1 MVRGHTAAAGGAL
14 FDRTQFRMRIGI
26 VLALALACAW
36 LPVAGDNRALLAIF
50 LLGVAFPAHFVIRRI
65 VGVPNPTG
73 LLDLLAVVSGSVVA
87 AIEPTLWSACFL
99 FQMLNIA
106 GSVAFLRP
114 IWTVRLAS
122 TSLATM
128 GIVATLRPV
137 DGAVAHLVV
146 AAVFM
151 PALIVG
157 ATAKVER
164 ERKSTVRLSAVSDSV
179 PVLVWE
185 AETVTGALHW
195 ITGRCEELLG
205 VDRAKLQ
212 SSGFTPYI
220 HHGDAAGHFA
230 RLRGP
235 DDRLRVLEYRF
246 LRPDGQERWLRDQ
259 VEWVTTAEGRVLRG
273 VTIDVTDER
282 HHRLGMLQ
290 RQQLID
296 RLDQMSLVLDRTD
309 DHLVVIAA
317 TDPFGWLGGPLE
329 RPHDMQALLPFL
341 ASEPHLQAAL
351 DRLHRDGTLRLP
363 PMLVV
368 DPHDEPRHL
377 EIDLCELPGGSIG
390 MLVDDVTERERANAK
405 ILHQARHDHLTGLAN
420 RAVLLAAM
428 TERFERGDRLALLL
442 LDLNGFKNVNDTLG
456 HLTGDKVLE
465 VIADRLR
472 RLCGRDDVIARLGG
486 DEFAILVE
494 GGDPGDVEV
503 LVAEVLDRCRTAVRV
518 ESVSVVLGASVGV
531 AFGPLHASEAE
542 GLLRRADV
550 AMYAA
555 KRNEQGHRYFSPD
568 LNADRHHLELL
579 GALTDAFI
587 GGQFVLRFQPKV
599 CLRTRRVVGAEAL
612 VRWEHPELGLL
623 APDDFLG
630 LVSMAGYGDEMGD
643 VTMSLAAQA
652 TLALP
657 DDLTVSVNLTANN
670 LRQSDL
676 VRRTIATAAVF
687 GVDLSRL
694 MIEITESHVID
705 NTGVIHRTIHEFAD
719 AGVGVSIDD
728 FGTGYSSMVNLRSLP
743 LDELKV
749 DRTFVDAMTTSSP
762 DEAIVRSVIG
772 LGHSLGLSVTAEGVE
787 DPATAQRLEAMGAD
801 VAQGYLFGR
810 PMLLEE
816 LVALVDRQAPVG
828 TR

>member
-1 MVRGHTAAAGGAL
+1 MGRGQTAAAGGAL
-14 FDRTQFRMRIGI
+14 FDRTQFRMRITI
-26 VLALALACAW
+26 VLALAMACAW

-50 LLGVAFPAHFVIRRI
+50 LLGVVFPAHFVIRRI
-65 VGVPNPTG
+65 AGVPNPTG
-73 LLDLLAVVSGSVVA
+73 WLDLLAVVSGSVVA
-87 AIEPTLWSACFL
+87 AIEPSLWAACFL
-99 FQMLNIA
+99 FQMFNVA

-114 IWTVRLAS
+114 VWTVRLAVVS
-122 TSLATM
+122 LTSM
-128 GIVATLRPV
+128 GIVATVQPV
-137 DGAVAHLVV
+137 HGAVAHLVV

-151 PALIVG
+151 PALVVG

-164 ERKSTVRLSAVSDSV
+164 ERKSTVRLGAVSDSV

-185 AETVTGALHW
+185 AETITGSLHW

-205 VDRAKLQ
+205 VDRSRLR
-212 SSGFTPYI
+212 SDGFAPYV
-220 HHGDAAGHFA
+220 HHDDAADHLA

-235 DDRLRVLEYRF
+235 DDNLRVLEYRF
-246 LRPDGQERWLRDQ
+246 LRPDGQQRWLRDQ
-259 VEWVTTAEGRVLRG
+259 VEWVTTDHGRVLRG

-282 HHRLGMLQ
+282 LHRLGMLQ

-296 RLDQMSLVLDRTD
+296 RLDQMTLVLERAD

-317 TDPFGWLGGPLE
+317 TDPFDWLGGPLD
-329 RPHDMQALLPFL
+329 RPHDMAAMLPFL
-341 ASEPHLQAAL
+341 VAQPQLQAAL
-351 DRLHRDGTLRLP
+351 DRLHRHGTIRLS

-368 DPHDEPRHL
+368 DADNEQRHV

-390 MLVDDVTERERANAK
+390 MLVDDVTVRERASAK
-405 ILHQARHDHLTGLAN
+405 VLHQARHDHLTGLAN
-420 RAVLLAAM
+420 RAVLLGAM
-428 TERFERGDRLALLL
+428 TERLERGDRLTLLL

-472 RLCGRDDVIARLGG
+472 RLCGPDDVISRLGG
-486 DEFAILVE
+486 DEFAILVA

-503 LVAEVLDRCRTAVRV
+503 LVSQVLDRCRTAVSV
-518 ESVSVVLGASVGV
+518 ESVAVVLGASVGV
-531 AFGPLHASEAE
+531 AFGPLHATDAE
-542 GLLRRADV
+542 GLLRCADV

-579 GALTDAFI
+579 GALTDAFV
-587 GGQFVLRFQPKV
+587 GGQFVLRFQPKI
-599 CLRTRRVVGAEAL
+599 CLQTRRIVGAEAL

-623 APDDFLG
+623 PPDEFLG

-676 VRRTIATAAVF
+676 VQRTKATAAVF

-694 MIEITESHVID
+694 TIEITESHVID
-705 NTGVIHRTIHEFAD
+705 NTGVIHQTIHEFAA

-743 LDELKV
+743 LDELKI
-749 DRTFVDAMTTSSP
+749 DRTFVDGMASSSQ

-772 LGHSLGLSVTAEGVE
+772 LSHSLGLSVTAEGVE
-787 DPATAQRLEAMGAD
+787 DPATAERLDAMGAD

-810 PMLLEE
+810 PMALDE
-816 LVALVDRQAPVG
+816 LVAMVAGQTPVEAH
-828 TR
+828 

>member
-1 MVRGHTAAAGGAL
+1 MVRGQTAAGGGAL

-26 VLALALACAW
+26 VLALAAACAW

-50 LLGVAFPAHFVIRRI
+50 LLVVAFPAHFAIRRI
-65 VGVPNPTG
+65 AGVPNPTG
-73 LLDLLAVVSGSVVA
+73 WLDLLAVVSGSVVA
-87 AIEPTLWSACFL
+87 AIEPSLWSACFL

-114 IWTVRLAS
+114 VWTVRLAV
-122 TSLATM
+122 TSLTTMGLVATM
-128 GIVATLRPV
+128 QPV
-137 DGAVAHLVV
+137 DDALAHLVV

-151 PALIVG
+151 PALVVG

-164 ERKSTVRLSAVSDSV
+164 ERKSTVRLGAVSDSV

-185 AETVTGALHW
+185 ADVVTGSLRW

-205 VDRAKLQ
+205 VERAQLRK
-212 SSGFTPYI
+212 SGFAPYI
-220 HHGDAAGHFA
+220 HHDDAAGHFA

-235 DDRLRVLEYRF
+235 DDHLRVLEYRF
-246 LRPDGQERWLRDQ
+246 VRPDGQQRWLRDQ
-259 VEWVTTAEGRVLRG
+259 VEWVATDHGRVLRG

-282 HHRLGMLQ
+282 QHRLGMLQ

-296 RLDQMSLVLDRTD
+296 RLDQMTLVLDRVEG
-309 DHLVVIAA
+309 HLVVISA
-317 TDPFGWLGGPLE
+317 TDPFGWLGGPVE
-329 RPHDMQALLPFL
+329 RPHDMNSVLPSL
-341 ASEPHLQAAL
+341 ADEPRLRAAL
-351 DRLHRDGTLRLP
+351 DRLHLHGTVRLSPMVIVGPDSRQRD
-363 PMLVV
+363 
-368 DPHDEPRHL
+368 L
-377 EIDLCELPGGSIG
+377 EIDLTELPGGSIG

-405 ILHQARHDHLTGLAN
+405 ILHQARHDHLTGLVN

-428 TERFERGDRLALLL
+428 TERFEQGERVALLL

-472 RLCGRDDVIARLGG
+472 RLGGPIDVISRLGG
-486 DEFAILVE
+486 DEFAILVA

-503 LVAEVLDRCRTAVRV
+503 LVADVLDRCRAAVGV
-518 ESVSVVLGASVGV
+518 ESVAVVLGASVGV
-531 AFGPLHASEAE
+531 AFGPLHAADAE
-542 GLLRRADV
+542 GLLRCADV

-555 KRNEQGHRYFSPD
+555 KRNEQGHRYFTPD

-579 GALTDAFI
+579 GALTDAFVQ
-587 GGQFVLRFQPKV
+587 GQFVLRFQPKV
-599 CLRTRRVVGAEAL
+599 CLRTRRIVGAEAL
-612 VRWEHPELGLL
+612 VRWDHPELGLL
-623 APDDFLG
+623 PPDEFLG

-676 VRRTIATAAVF
+676 VQRTKATAAVF

-705 NTGVIHRTIHEFAD
+705 NTGVIHQTIHDFAA

-743 LDELKV
+743 LDELKI
-749 DRTFVDAMTTSSP
+749 DRTFVDGMTGSSQ

-787 DPATAQRLEAMGAD
+787 DPATAERLEAMGAD

-810 PMLLEE
+810 PMVLDE
-816 LVALVDRQAPVG
+816 LVALVAGQAPVEA
-828 TR
+828 R